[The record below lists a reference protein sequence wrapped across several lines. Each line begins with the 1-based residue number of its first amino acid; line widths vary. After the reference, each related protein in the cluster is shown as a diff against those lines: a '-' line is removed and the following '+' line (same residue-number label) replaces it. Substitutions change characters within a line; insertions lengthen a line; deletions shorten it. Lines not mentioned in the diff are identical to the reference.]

1 MFKELFFVEEL
12 QSMQTRHYKDN
23 ILLLKPSKGDYMY
36 EILKGEE
43 EWMGELFESIMEWIL
58 DIPINNKLIWIR
70 IKGLP

>member
-1 MFKELFFVEEL
+1 
-12 QSMQTRHYKDN
+12 
-23 ILLLKPSKGDYMY
+23 MY

-70 IKGLP
+70 IKGLPQNVCCRFECEREGKDSVKSFTRVSYEN